1 MDKLTG
7 IHAVKEALE
16 ARRPIDRIAIAK
28 GRQDTRVEEIE
39 QLARKQGVPVRFED
53 RGQLDRLANSK
64 DHQGVVAL
72 AAARAAASLED
83 ILANANAGHGQL
95 GLIVLLD
102 GVEDPHNLGAIIRTT
117 LAAGAHGVV
126 IPERR
131 AAGLTDTV
139 ARASAGALAHLPV
152 AKVTNLVRTMEE
164 LKDAGYWLVGLDEQG
179 DKNYTEVDYTSP
191 VGIVLGSEGQGLHEL
206 TGKRCDFVV
215 SLPTT
220 GPIKSLNVSVAAG
233 VVLFE
238 AIRQQVVANDH
249 TLARFDGVFVDFE
262 RVRAVFQGIGD
273 ARGLGR
279 ELLRFSN
286 GNKPGAQLVRQN
298 RSKNEA
304 ARFDPRYHVN
314 RVALVVFE

>member
-28 GRQDTRVEEIE
+28 GRQDTRVEEIV

-83 ILANANAGHGQL
+83 ILAHANAAAPGQL

-102 GVEDPHNLGAIIRTT
+102 GVEDPHNLGAIIRTA

-152 AKVTNLVRTMEE
+152 AKVTNMVRTMEE
-164 LKDAGYWLVGLDEQG
+164 LKEAG
-179 DKNYTEVDYTSP
+179 
-191 VGIVLGSEGQGLHEL
+191 
-206 TGKRCDFVV
+206 
-215 SLPTT
+215 
-220 GPIKSLNVSVAAG
+220 
-233 VVLFE
+233 
-238 AIRQQVVANDH
+238 
-249 TLARFDGVFVDFE
+249 
-262 RVRAVFQGIGD
+262 
-273 ARGLGR
+273 
-279 ELLRFSN
+279 
-286 GNKPGAQLVRQN
+286 
-298 RSKNEA
+298 
-304 ARFDPRYHVN
+304 
-314 RVALVVFE
+314 